1 MKQIYLTS
9 ITILFF
15 MLSQA
20 FTPPFSSVKVEKI
33 VREEVMLQAG
43 TPISFTLNQ
52 SLNSDDVEAGNS
64 VLMIV
69 DDDVIADNQIVI
81 RKGERA
87 EGQIRYLKR
96 EEKCGNCRDKY
107 HKIDIS
113 VDRVKAID
121 GQQIWLYGKPFSAR
135 GKCSKCPIELNT
147 TTLLQATVQQNTRIV
162 LGANRR

>member
-1 MKQIYLTS
+1 MKQIYLSS
-9 ITILFF
+9 ITVLFF
-15 MLSQA
+15 ILSQS
-20 FTPPFSSVKVEKI
+20 FTPPFPSVKIEKI

-52 SLNSDDVEAGNS
+52 SLNSDDVEVGNT

-69 DDDVIADNQIVI
+69 DDAVVADNQIVI

-96 EEKCGNCRDKY
+96 EGKCGNCRDKY
-107 HKIDIS
+107 HKIEIS

-135 GKCSKCPIELNT
+135 SKCAKCPIELNIT
-147 TTLLQATVQQNTRIV
+147 TRLEATVQQNTRIV
-162 LGANRR
+162 LGVTGR

>member
-9 ITILFF
+9 ITVLFF
-15 MLSQA
+15 MLSQS
-20 FTPPFSSVKVEKI
+20 FSPPFSSVKIAHK

-52 SLNSDDVEAGNS
+52 SLNSNDVEVGNT

-69 DDDVIADNQIVI
+69 DDAVVADNQIVI

-87 EGQIRYLKR
+87 EGTISYLKR
-96 EEKCGNCRDKY
+96 DERCGNCRDKY
-107 HKIDIS
+107 HKIEIS
-113 VDRVKAID
+113 VNRVKAID

-135 GKCSKCPIELNT
+135 GKCSKCPIELNIT
-147 TTLLQATVQQNTRIV
+147 TRLEATVQQNTRVV
-162 LGANRR
+162 LGITGR